1 MYYFIFFKKK
11 YTTDVLNFLYL
22 VAAEHVILGIKFLIE
37 SVIPD
42 SPDWV
47 KTILI
52 LYKKLKQIL
61 RLKVH

>member
-1 MYYFIFFKKK
+1 M
-11 YTTDVLNFLYL
+11 LNFLYL

-47 KTILI
+47 ITHQF
-52 LYKKLKQIL
+52 LYKFKKKKLFKVESA
-61 RLKVH
+61 LKR

>member
-1 MYYFIFFKKK
+1 MYYFFLKKLK
-11 YTTDVLNFLYL
+11 YTSDVLNFLYL

-47 KTILI
+47 LI